1 MWRLGL
7 LATLVL
13 LGLLSLSI
21 QKIHLL
27 DDIDNDKD
35 KDVVEMASAMEIMAL

>member
-27 DDIDNDKD
+27 DDIDKDKD

>member
-27 DDIDNDKD
+27 DDIDNDKG